1 MIRLICSRGTENQK
15 KQNNSKA
22 DNLVKE
28 IKVIQVNLDNTS
40 FIIIRLCNILQVL
53 GPVKMVNFR

>member
-40 FIIIRLCNILQVL
+40 FTIIRLCNILQVL